1 MARTI
6 AELPKGSRITDH
18 ISLGVLTK
26 TFPLGKIKEVL
37 ERTGKSSERERDL
50 PAHVVVY

>member
-18 ISLGVLTK
+18 ISLGVIAER
-26 TFPLGKIKEVL
+26 FPA
-37 ERTGKSSERERDL
+37 ERVHRILAETGRESQRQRQL
-50 PAHVVVY
+50 LI